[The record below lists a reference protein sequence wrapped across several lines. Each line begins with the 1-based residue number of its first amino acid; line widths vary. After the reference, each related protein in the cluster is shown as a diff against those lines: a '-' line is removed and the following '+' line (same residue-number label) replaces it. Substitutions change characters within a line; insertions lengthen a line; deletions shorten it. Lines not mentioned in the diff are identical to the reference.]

1 MFNVCCETCCR
12 SLSSRSGWT
21 WPWSRKTC
29 FEQAPCCAEA
39 CNVTCVPVSDRSSL
53 GLECVLAS
61 RALARPWLSLTS
73 QTCEASY
80 KNAVGY
86 WLLLTVLAIAC
97 SACCCFHLLSPSPA
111 MEIVED
117 SLLQHR
123 SFNPK
128 DVVAR
133 EPSSWRDLV
142 PADFLMMESPGA
154 GGSGGGAWVLLRSLH
169 WYLYLPEP
177 HIKKK

>member
-111 MEIVED
+111 M
-117 SLLQHR
+117 R
-123 SFNPK
+123 
-128 DVVAR
+128 
-133 EPSSWRDLV
+133 SWRTACSNIALSTPRMLWRGS
-142 PADFLMMESPGA
+142 PAPGVT
-154 GGSGGGAWVLLRSLH
+154 SCLQNF
-169 WYLYLPEP
+169 
-177 HIKKK
+177 

>member
-29 FEQAPCCAEA
+29 FAQAPCCAEA

-53 GLECVLAS
+53 GLQDHGFLS
-61 RALARPWLSLTS
+61 HHRPVKRLIRI
-73 QTCEASY
+73 
-80 KNAVGY
+80 

-142 PADFLMMESPGA
+142 PADFLMESPGA
-154 GGSGGGAWVLLRSLH
+154 GGSGGGAWALLGSLQ
-169 WYLYLPEP
+169 
-177 HIKKK
+177 